1 VDRKSLVTAL
11 KGTSEQ
17 LKQHF
22 TKRMSSRAREMLLED
37 LDAMGPVKIKDV
49 EAAQKQVIDVIRQ
62 LEQEGTVSLRGSVG
76 EQYVV

>member
-1 VDRKSLVTAL
+1 
-11 KGTSEQ
+11 
-17 LKQHF
+17 
-22 TKRMSSRAREMLLED
+22 MSSRAREMLLED